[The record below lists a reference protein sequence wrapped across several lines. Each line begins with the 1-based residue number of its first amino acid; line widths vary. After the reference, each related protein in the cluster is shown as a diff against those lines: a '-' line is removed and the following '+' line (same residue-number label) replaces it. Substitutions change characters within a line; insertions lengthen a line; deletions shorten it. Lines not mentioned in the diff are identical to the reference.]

1 MSFNIEI
8 NSSGKSEM
16 YEQLASALQALCQ
29 AEPDAAANMA
39 NCAALLYSTLPQIN
53 WAGFYLLK
61 AGELVLGSFQGKL
74 ACTRIKLGRG
84 VCGTAAQKN
93 SVVVVPDVHA
103 FDGHIACDAN
113 TRSEIVLPLCVHGTV
128 YGVLDIDSPIENRFD
143 ETDRAGLEKVASIL
157 VGALERSNPIK
168 FLHTMIR
175 VGNLERSIQFYQDV
189 FGFQLVRKSDYPDG
203 KFSLAFLRLGDGSF
217 TEAELEL
224 TYNWGVD
231 SYDLG
236 KGYGH
241 MALSVPSLES
251 FGVKIA
257 ALGHAFSW
265 GPSTTPSGKGGMA
278 FIRDPDGYAIELLER
293 AV

>member
-1 MSFNIEI
+1 MSLSFEI
-8 NSSGKSEM
+8 NSADKLET

-29 AEPDAAANMA
+29 TEPDAGANMA
-39 NCAALLYSTLPQIN
+39 NCAALLYSTLPQVN

-61 AGELVLGSFQGKL
+61 AGELVLASFQGKL

-84 VCGTAAQKN
+84 VCGAAAQQNK
-93 SVVVVPDVHA
+93 VVVVPDVHA
-103 FDGHIACDAN
+103 FEGHIACDAD
-113 TRSEIVLPLCVHGTV
+113 TRSEIVLPICVHGRL

-143 ETDRAGLEKVASIL
+143 ETDRAGLEKIVSIL
-157 VGALERSNPIK
+157 VSALERSNPIQ

-175 VGNLERSIQFYQDV
+175 VGHLERSIQFYQDV

-203 KFSLAFLRLGDGSF
+203 KFSLAFLRLGDGSL

-224 TYNWGVD
+224 TYNWGVEN
-231 SYDLG
+231 YDLG

-241 MALSVPSLES
+241 IALSVPSLES
-251 FGVKIA
+251 
-257 ALGHAFSW
+257 LGQKLASLGLTFSW

-278 FIRDPDGYAIELLER
+278 FIKDPDGYAIELLER
-293 AV
+293 TV